1 MTPAPRRRQVPRQR
15 QAPRRPAPRRPAHR
29 RPAHHRISGFFSPAA
44 AALLVSAPGG
54 GAEPESQRPGWP
66 QFRRD
71 AALSGAAPAGP
82 GADLELVWSRPLGFS
97 VEGSPAVVG
106 DFAYA
111 TALPGLL
118 VKLDLAGGEEAWRYE
133 PGRTGDGG
141 PVPTAGGAADFEDDR
156 FGESSPAVA
165 DGVVFVGDLLGTLHA
180 VDAESGLARWTFTSG
195 AEIKASPVVV
205 GDRVLV
211 GSYDERFYALDRESG
226 ALLWSVET
234 EGPVHATAAV
244 RDGVAWITGCDAVLR
259 ALRISDGSEV
269 RRFDSGAY
277 TAASPALGE
286 TALFYGTFDN
296 EVLAVEAGTGAL
308 RWRYRHPERRFPF
321 YASAALAGDRVVA
334 AGRDKLVHALDRRT
348 GEAAWTFRARARF
361 DASPAVAG
369 GLVYAGSADGR
380 LYVLDLETGEKV
392 SEFHAGGPIMS
403 SPALTRNR
411 LVFGTQDGTLFALGP
426 LRTTRAPRK

>member
-1 MTPAPRRRQVPRQR
+1 MTRLARRHARFAARTAAGLLISAGAAGAAPE
-15 QAPRRPAPRRPAHR
+15 
-29 RPAHHRISGFFSPAA
+29 
-44 AALLVSAPGG
+44 
-54 GAEPESQRPGWP
+54 AEERGWP

-82 GADLELVWSRPLGFS
+82 GADLEPVWSRPLGFS
-97 VEGSPAVVG
+97 VEGSPAIVG
-106 DFAYA
+106 DFVYA

-118 VKLDLAGGEEAWRYE
+118 VKLDLAGGAEAWRYE
-133 PGRTGDGG
+133 PGRTDEASTG
-141 PVPTAGGAADFEDDR
+141 PDSAGGGAADFEDDR
-156 FGESSPAVA
+156 FGESSPAVS
-165 DGVVFVGDLLGTLHA
+165 GGLVFVGDLLGTLHA
-180 VDAESGLARWTFTSG
+180 VDAESGLPRWTFASG

-244 RDGVAWITGCDAVLR
+244 RDGLAWVTGCDAVLR
-259 ALRISDGSEV
+259 AIRVSDGSEV

-286 TALFYGTFDN
+286 TTLFYGTFDN
-296 EVLAVEAGTGAL
+296 EVLAVEAATGAL
-308 RWRYRHPERRFPF
+308 RWRYRHPDRRFPF

-369 GLVYAGSADGR
+369 GFVYAGNADGR

-403 SPALTRNR
+403 SPAVTRDR

-426 LRTTRAPRK
+426 VRTTPAPRR